1 MTTPAINLNLNF
13 DNSIL
18 DTVSN
23 IIIIGSFTFIVSKWT
38 FDKLGI
44 NLTESLNNLVHRLTN
59 PLHETH
65 NDDND
70 NNDNN
75 YNKDSKSDKNNKKK
89 PF

>member
-13 DNSIL
+13 DNSLL

-38 FDKLGI
+38 FNKLGF
-44 NLTESLNNLVHRLTN
+44 NLTETLNHLVHRLTN

-65 NDDND
+65 DDNTD
-70 NNDNN
+70 KSSND
-75 YNKDSKSDKNNKKK
+75 SKKK